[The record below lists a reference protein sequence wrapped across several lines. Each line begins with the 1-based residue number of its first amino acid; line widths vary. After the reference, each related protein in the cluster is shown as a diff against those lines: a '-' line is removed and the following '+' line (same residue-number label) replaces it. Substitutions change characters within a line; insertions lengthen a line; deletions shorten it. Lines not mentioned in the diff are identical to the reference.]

1 MRKILVHRTH
11 MWSETISDLLSHPNA
26 ESSLPYKT
34 GVDVHLVDTQ
44 YSQIKEPH
52 ISWLH
57 WHRTMPWKAQVTSS
71 KSALRA
77 SSPLVTS
84 PKLTL
89 DSFSKSFI
97 KWWPLPSSCW
107 MISNFSPTFLFPSR
121 FEAKLYYILIS
132 SFNLNCWTGYH
143 HHAAP
148 FNNLFVANTM
158 NRKLS
163 CICDQNTWHYIYAI
177 LFVCYTTR

>member
-1 MRKILVHRTH
+1 
-11 MWSETISDLLSHPNA
+11 
-26 ESSLPYKT
+26 
-34 GVDVHLVDTQ
+34 
-44 YSQIKEPH
+44 
-52 ISWLH
+52 
-57 WHRTMPWKAQVTSS
+57 MPWKAQVTSS

-89 DSFSKSFI
+89 DSFSESFI

-107 MISNFSPTFLFPSR
+107 MDSNFSPTFLFPSR

-132 SFNLNCWTGYH
+132 SFKLNCWTGYH

-148 FNNLFVANTM
+148 FNILLSSTRWIENCHAFVT
-158 NRKLS
+158 K
-163 CICDQNTWHYIYAI
+163 I
-177 LFVCYTTR
+177 LGTTFMRSYLCVTQQDKMLLLRDTQQYKYRSNDHQLRSSNVSRQIFLLWMSFNC